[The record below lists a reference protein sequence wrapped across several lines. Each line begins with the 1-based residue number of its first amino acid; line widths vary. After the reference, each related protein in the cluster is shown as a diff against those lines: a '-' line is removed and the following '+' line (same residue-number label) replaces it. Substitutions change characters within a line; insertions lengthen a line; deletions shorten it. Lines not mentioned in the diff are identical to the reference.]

1 MDLREIASV
10 SGKSGLYRV
19 LQPTRTGVILEALD
33 GNNTKLVANANSK
46 VSILK
51 EISIYSTGATQNVAL
66 EVVLANIHAKF
77 GATINV
83 NGKSDNAALI
93 AFLGDVLPD
102 FDRERVYVSD
112 IKKLVVWYEILVKFA
127 PSIFEKKAE
136 AAATEGEEVKKV
148 AAPKAAK
155 DASATKKASTTK
167 IKSSQNTGAKNV
179 SKTTLPSKRGA

>member
-10 SGKSGLYRV
+10 SGKSGLFRV

-66 EVVLANIHAKF
+66 EVVLANIHEKF
-77 GATINV
+77 GAAIKV

-93 AFLGDVLPD
+93 AFLGEVLPD

-127 PSIFEKKAE
+127 PSIFEKTTEEK
-136 AAATEGEEVKKV
+136 TEGEEVKKV
-148 AAPKAAK
+148 TAPKAAK
-155 DASATKKASTTK
+155 DTTAKKASTTK